1 MHCLLSIFVIDVAVL
16 DYVVFVDVIIVAAL
30 DDKRAHALAWF
41 ATNSGLDLI
50 MSVVTNQTDRNGHL

>member
-1 MHCLLSIFVIDVAVL
+1 LHCLLSIFVIDVAEL
-16 DYVVFVDVIIVAAL
+16 DYVVFVDIIIVTAL

-41 ATNSGLDLI
+41 ATNSGLDH